1 MTSLVNNSI
10 NLIWESGAEYG
21 GSQDISN
28 YNQLIFKGKTCSQ
41 VNQTI
46 FKTLNATAPLVNG
59 KPRVTMPEITI
70 NLKDNNGETLKFL
83 LEDFLAETKSQECFF
98 DIRIMYVEKEGLLG
112 YKHAD
117 YMILG
122 SDYFK
127 RYVGLH
133 YNYESNRVAF
143 SGRREPAHP
152 FDPIPKVKS
161 NVLAVILILV
171 IPIIVSFFF

>member
-1 MTSLVNNSI
+1 
-10 NLIWESGAEYG
+10 
-21 GSQDISN
+21 
-28 YNQLIFKGKTCSQ
+28 
-41 VNQTI
+41 
-46 FKTLNATAPLVNG
+46 
-59 KPRVTMPEITI
+59 MPEITI

-83 LEDFLAETKSQECFF
+83 LEDFLGETKSEECFF
-98 DIRIMYVEKEGLLG
+98 DIRIMYVEKAGLLG

-122 SDYFK
+122 SDFFK

-133 YNYESNRVAF
+133 YNYESNHVAF

-152 FDPIPKVKS
+152 FDPVPKVKS

-171 IPIIVSFFF
+171 VPIVVSFFFQFLNWRNDKIKSELERYETLFGKEKKKENAF